1 VRGVALGM
9 MGARRTRYE
18 DLPPNLRARCD
29 ASHGVPGSLAAIGRA
44 VEERKIE
51 RCRCHVRALC
61 RRVGR
66 DDGTEARELLQ
77 TIVQFGGADVLLSTL
92 SLLPDADPPAA
103 VLALLNDS
111 MYIRA
116 SSEPAS
122 PFPLTHHSAS
132 GLLKQQVSPAHTRC
146 PRH

>member
-1 VRGVALGM
+1 MLLKSAGHGLGASLL
-9 MGARRTRYE
+9 GG
-18 DLPPNLRARCD
+18 D
-29 ASHGVPGSLAAIGRA
+29 APSDG
-44 VEERKIE
+44 K
-51 RCRCHVRALC
+51 
-61 RRVGR
+61 